1 MEKRN
6 SPVYDER
13 KRSRASITAVL
24 RSIVAFY
31 LAYLGFTI
39 AQNSGTQSTTM
50 EPLVGWA
57 ICAVFTVAAI
67 GFGVYTLK
75 RYQIDLK
82 AAEISSEGSPSR
94 SPERNQ
100 HED

>member
-1 MEKRN
+1 MDQRKP
-6 SPVYDER
+6 PVYDEQ

-39 AQNSGTQSTTM
+39 AQNSGGPDTTM
-50 EPLVGWA
+50 QPWMGWTVF
-57 ICAVFTVAAI
+57 AVFTAVGIA
-67 GFGVYTLK
+67 FGVYTLK

-82 AAEISSEGSPSR
+82 NAEISSQGTPPGA
-94 SPERNQ
+94 PERKT